1 MNTTSDQKHKST
13 DYQDMSSNL
22 SEFSSGDDT
31 IQCSNRNDDV
41 ISSCPSIESSRS
53 ISHGSGTPPSIK
65 GTDELKAVHKLE
77 DMGFSMDVV
86 LKAIE
91 EIKSTDIP
99 ILLNHILFLGNFL
112 KLS

>member
-1 MNTTSDQKHKST
+1 MNITFDQNNT
-13 DYQDMSSNL
+13 GTNYRDMASNL
-22 SEFSSGDDT
+22 SECSSGDDT
-31 IQCSNRNDDV
+31 IQCSDRNDDV
-41 ISSCPSIESSRS
+41 ICSSPSIGSSNIISSESSS
-53 ISHGSGTPPSIK
+53 PPSIK

>member
-1 MNTTSDQKHKST
+1 
-13 DYQDMSSNL
+13 MSSNL

-65 GTDELKAVHKLE
+65 GTDELKAVHELG
-77 DMGFSMDVV
+77 DMGFSMDTV
-86 LKAIE
+86 LEAIE
-91 EIKSTDIP
+91 EVKSTDVS
-99 ILLNHILFLGNFL
+99 ILLNHILFLGMSS
-112 KLS
+112 KLL